1 LLWSHARPD
10 LCACNDSR
18 VCNMLISKQMT
29 EVEEIKKTIRVSPT
43 WRGTAQALLLII
55 DRSESSEDVHWA
67 KKEFVKMGGLID
79 ELIADRKKTKA
90 VLEHLQSI

>member
-1 LLWSHARPD
+1 MHSD
-10 LCACNDSR
+10 IDSDTQR
-18 VCNMLISKQMT
+18 EIDK
-29 EVEEIKKTIRVSPT
+29 IKKTIRISPT
-43 WRGTAQALLLII
+43 WRSTAQALLLII
-55 DRSESSEDVHWA
+55 DRSESSEDVEWS

>member
-1 LLWSHARPD
+1 MHS
-10 LCACNDSR
+10 NIDSDSQR
-18 VCNMLISKQMT
+18 QIDR
-29 EVEEIKKTIRVSPT
+29 IKKTIRVSPT
-43 WRGTAQALLLII
+43 WKGTAQALLLII
-55 DRSESSEDVHWA
+55 DRSENSEDVLWA

>member
-1 LLWSHARPD
+1 MHSD
-10 LCACNDSR
+10 IDSDTQR
-18 VCNMLISKQMT
+18 
-29 EVEEIKKTIRVSPT
+29 EVDKIKKTIRVSPT

-55 DRSESSEDVHWA
+55 DRSEDSEDVLWA

-90 VLEHLQSI
+90 VLEHLESV

>member
-1 LLWSHARPD
+1 MHSD
-10 LCACNDSR
+10 IDSDTQR
-18 VCNMLISKQMT
+18 
-29 EVEEIKKTIRVSPT
+29 EVDKIKKTIRVSPN

-55 DRSESSEDVHWA
+55 DRSEDSEDVLWA

-90 VLEHLQSI
+90 VLEHLESV

>member
-1 LLWSHARPD
+1 MHSD
-10 LCACNDSR
+10 IDSDTQR
-18 VCNMLISKQMT
+18 
-29 EVEEIKKTIRVSPT
+29 EVDKIKKTIRVSPT

-55 DRSESSEDVHWA
+55 ERSECSEDVEWS

>member
-1 LLWSHARPD
+1 MHSD
-10 LCACNDSR
+10 IDSDTQR
-18 VCNMLISKQMT
+18 
-29 EVEEIKKTIRVSPT
+29 EVDKIKKTIRVSPT

-55 DRSESSEDVHWA
+55 DRSESTEDVLRA

-90 VLEHLQSI
+90 VLEHLESV

>member
-1 LLWSHARPD
+1 MHSD
-10 LCACNDSR
+10 IDSDTQR
-18 VCNMLISKQMT
+18 
-29 EVEEIKKTIRVSPT
+29 EVDRIKKTIRVSPT

-55 DRSESSEDVHWA
+55 DRSEDSEDVLWA

-90 VLEHLQSI
+90 VLEHLESV

>member
-1 LLWSHARPD
+1 MHSD
-10 LCACNDSR
+10 IDSDTQR
-18 VCNMLISKQMT
+18 
-29 EVEEIKKTIRVSPT
+29 EVDKIKKTIRVSPT

-55 DRSESSEDVHWA
+55 DRSENSEDVLWA
-67 KKEFVKMGGLID
+67 KKEFIKMGGLID

>member
-1 LLWSHARPD
+1 MHS
-10 LCACNDSR
+10 NIDSDTQR
-18 VCNMLISKQMT
+18 
-29 EVEEIKKTIRVSPT
+29 EVDKIKKTIRVSPT

-55 DRSESSEDVHWA
+55 DRSENSEDVLWA

-90 VLEHLQSI
+90 VLEHLESV

>member
-1 LLWSHARPD
+1 MHSD
-10 LCACNDSR
+10 IDSDTQR
-18 VCNMLISKQMT
+18 
-29 EVEEIKKTIRVSPT
+29 EVDKIKKTIRVSPT

-90 VLEHLQSI
+90 VLEHLESV

>member
-1 LLWSHARPD
+1 MHS
-10 LCACNDSR
+10 NIDSDTQR
-18 VCNMLISKQMT
+18 
-29 EVEEIKKTIRVSPT
+29 EVDRIKKTIRVSPT

-55 DRSESSEDVHWA
+55 DRSEDSEDVLWA

-90 VLEHLQSI
+90 VLEHLESV